1 MRKRNVK
8 DQRIKCPEC
17 IYRAA
22 KFSEY
27 ACDYAGIT
35 GHTRRAVP
43 PERCKHFEP
52 GKPLAGTR
60 GEKPKGRPI
69 CINPVRRR
77 TRYDWEK
84 AKRLY
89 DQKWSDPKIADA
101 MGCRVQSVREWRKRE
116 KLPPWPRSEQI
127 MTRKTAAT

>member
-1 MRKRNVK
+1 MGKIR
-8 DQRIKCPEC
+8 CPEC

-52 GKPLAGTR
+52 GKPLAGAR

-101 MGCRVQSVREWRKRE
+101 MGCRVQSVWEWRKRE
-116 KLPPWPRSEQI
+116 KLPPWPRSEQV
-127 MTRKTAAT
+127 MARKGAAG